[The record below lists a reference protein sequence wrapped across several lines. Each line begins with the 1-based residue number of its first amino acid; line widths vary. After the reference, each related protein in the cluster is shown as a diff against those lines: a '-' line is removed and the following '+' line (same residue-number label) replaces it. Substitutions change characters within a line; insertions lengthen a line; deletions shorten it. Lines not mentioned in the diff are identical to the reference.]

1 MALFHDFGVSR
12 RDRLCGVPQCAS
24 AQFRQFLSCLI
35 FSPFVLRIFL
45 IRRYQKIIRPSQ
57 QDRHSVSMPFLRIRQ
72 YSGCNQGDF
81 EPYNTILG
89 LKSI

>member
-45 IRRYQKIIRPSQ
+45 SAGIRR
-57 QDRHSVSMPFLRIRQ
+57 
-72 YSGCNQGDF
+72 
-81 EPYNTILG
+81 
-89 LKSI
+89 